1 MEAKDQNP
9 KGINWIYYAEIYDNY
24 SGILWHGTEIQ
35 YGHPIN
41 NFLVHGDREIT
52 IYLSMQGMIRYLESM
67 WLIDLLHNKNF
78 MYLENGKIRFNI

>member
-41 NFLVHGDREIT
+41 NRMT
-52 IYLSMQGMIRYLESM
+52 ILDFSPMQGMIRYLESM

>member
-9 KGINWIYYAEIYDNY
+9 EGINWIYYAEIYDNY

-52 IYLSMQGMIRYLESM
+52 IYLSYARYDSVSM

-78 MYLENGKIRFNI
+78 MYLENSKIRFNI